1 MPCAN
6 SESTIPTIL
15 RQDVQG
21 GRPHA
26 GRTRVRQTVRT
37 GMAQVGRPQSRVG
50 RTAPPTTQEL
60 ALNLVFGVASAG
72 LGALGIATIRPRI
85 AGAGRSPPLPSIA
98 PNPLK
103 PWNPLDL
110 PISAN
115 FARSANNP
123 APTSIFRSVR
133 FRSAIEAAVGT
144 ARNCT
149 KLRLEGMRLRAKILA
164 QLRGWDINSQH
175 E

>member
-6 SESTIPTIL
+6 SESTIPTIFAT
-15 RQDVQG
+15 RCS
-21 GRPHA
+21 RWPPHA
-26 GRTRVRQTVRT
+26 CRTRVRQTVRT
-37 GMAQVGRPQSRVG
+37 GMAQVGRPQNRVAGRHHRQTQGTGAESRVRRSFR
-50 RTAPPTTQEL
+50 RTRRA
-60 ALNLVFGVASAG
+60 
-72 LGALGIATIRPRI
+72 GIATIRPRI

-115 FARSANNP
+115 FAKSANNP
-123 APTSIFRSVR
+123 TPTSIFRSVR
-133 FRSAIEAAVGT
+133 FKSAIEAAVGT

-149 KLRLEGMRLRAKILA
+149 ELRLEGNALA
-164 QLRGWDINSQH
+164 GENACAITRMG
-175 E
+175 